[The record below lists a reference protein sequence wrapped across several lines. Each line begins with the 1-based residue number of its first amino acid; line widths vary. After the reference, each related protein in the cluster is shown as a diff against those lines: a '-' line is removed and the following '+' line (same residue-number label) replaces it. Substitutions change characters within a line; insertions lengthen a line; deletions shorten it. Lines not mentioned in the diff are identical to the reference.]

1 MNRRAQISAAPV
13 GRQGPPTRAAAPA
26 MRALRDARGSLLST
40 TGTAPSRLTPNQNTE
55 ISRCT

>member
-1 MNRRAQISAAPV
+1 MTRPARISAAPV

-40 TGTAPSRLTPNQNTE
+40 TGTASTAVDAEPE
-55 ISRCT
+55 H